1 MLDEDWRVV
10 RDLLPGRWRELA
22 VETRVLK
29 GLRKNKSAEELLRT
43 LLIHLAGG
51 YSLRET
57 ALRAQQAGL
66 AEMSDVALLKRL
78 RKCGPWLLE
87 LCRGLLAERGVAEGA
102 GPRNESVRLLDVT
115 RVKEPGKTGSQWRL
129 HYAVQI
135 PTLECDYFKVTPAR
149 GRGNGEGLEQ
159 FQLNPGDLIIADA
172 AYALAGGI
180 EYAGQCEARVLL
192 RMSPHN
198 LKIYGR
204 DGARL
209 NWRETLGG
217 LTDPTQG
224 RTWPVLVEGPQGT
237 RIPARICAVR
247 KTEEA
252 IRQTLRRLRR
262 RVTKSG
268 HALRQDTVFHA
279 QYVILVT
286 TFPEARFDAADLL
299 AWYRLRWQ
307 IELVFKRFKQVARL
321 GHLPKHDE
329 QSAKAWLYG
338 KLLVALLA
346 EKLIAR
352 ARAFSPWGS

>member
-10 RDLLPGRWRELA
+10 RDLLPENWQELGF
-22 VETRVLK
+22 ETCALK
-29 GLRKNKSAEELLRT
+29 GLRKNKSAEGLLQT

-66 AEMSDVALLKRL
+66 AEMSDVALMKRL
-78 RKCGPWLLE
+78 RKCGQWLLT
-87 LCRGLLAERGVAEGA
+87 LCRGLLRERGVAEVTPA
-102 GPRNESVRLLDVT
+102 GKESVRLLDVT
-115 RVKEPGKTGSQWRL
+115 QVKEPGKTGSQWRL
-129 HYAVQI
+129 HYAVQL
-135 PTLECDYFKVTPAR
+135 PSLECDYFKVTPAR
-149 GRGNGEGLEQ
+149 GKGNGEILQQ
-159 FQLNPGDLIIADA
+159 FSLKPGDLVIADA
-172 AYALAGGI
+172 AYALASGI
-180 EYAGQCEARVLL
+180 EYAWQRDARVLL

-198 LKIYGR
+198 LKIYLRNGEP
-204 DGARL
+204 L
-209 NWRETLGG
+209 NWREILSG
-217 LTDPTQG
+217 LTDPTRGQS
-224 RTWPVLVEGPQGT
+224 WPVLIQGPQGT
-237 RIPARICAVR
+237 QIPARICAVR

-252 IRQTLRRLRR
+252 IRQALKRLRR

-268 HALRQDTVFHA
+268 HKLRKDTAFHA

-286 TFPEARFDAADLL
+286 TFPEDRFDTAELL

-352 ARAFSPWGS
+352 ARAFSPWGA